1 MQKCRQVVLNVS
13 SSYLTKI
20 PKLNILLRERIKD
33 LTSLV
38 NIIKTF
44 MKQEYNRLVLK
55 CLTNIYVNIVK
66 ELINIEKRIKEV
78 DEKIIKSDENEII
91 NLILERREL
100 TKRRRELEELLETEP
115 YVTIATYGDSKVI
128 AFTLEKRDPITHLL
142 IIGENE
148 EEIKQL
154 EEEIC
159 KKKNNP
165 HREEQRYISAIDLIT
180 GRNDPYIEY
189 FRGLMKSFFLRKR
202 S

>member
-1 MQKCRQVVLNVS
+1 MQKCKQVVLNVS

-44 MKQEYNRLVLK
+44 IKQEYNRLVLK

-78 DEKIIKSDENEII
+78 DEKVIKSDENEIV

-100 TKRRRELEELLETEP
+100 TKRRRELEELLEAEP
-115 YVTIATYGDSKVI
+115 YITIATYGDLKVI

-154 EEEIC
+154 EEIC
-159 KKKNNP
+159 KKKNNS
-165 HREEQRYISAIDLIT
+165 HREEQKYISAIDLIT
-180 GRNDPYIEY
+180 TKNSPYEEY
-189 FRGLMKSFFLRKR
+189 FRGLMKSFFLRK
-202 S
+202 